1 MTCERVLRYLKVGAF
16 LHLITVVGLLT
27 LVISA
32 RISFE
37 FFQEELFVKSFFWG
51 ALALWA
57 LTIPFFSQF
66 DAYGRYQNYKQIK
79 DAIFEM
85 SFDTRLI
92 RPFMYSKCQRD
103 AVIIAG
109 EDLGCGREI
118 RTYFRAQGYRWYHV
132 LPDAFVRNPLVLF
145 YGVFWKRILF
155 TRHYELKNFF
165 W

>member
-1 MTCERVLRYLKVGAF
+1 MRMTCERVLRYLKVGAF

-79 DAIFEM
+79 DAIFEIGALTETHQAFYVFQM
-85 SFDTRLI
+85 PERC
-92 RPFMYSKCQRD
+92 RHN
-103 AVIIAG
+103 
-109 EDLGCGREI
+109 CG
-118 RTYFRAQGYRWYHV
+118 
-132 LPDAFVRNPLVLF
+132 
-145 YGVFWKRILF
+145 
-155 TRHYELKNFF
+155 
-165 W
+165 